1 METRKPEANNTCH
14 ESPPWPSDCF
24 WTVPSSQADN
34 QNVHESIGSPYAT
47 TSIDTTNCSI
57 SGALVQV
64 NSPCTTTSVDTPNSP
79 CTTTSVDTTN
89 CSVSGALGKVIRTR
103 RRSLGISQQ
112 TLAEVTG
119 LDRGYL
125 ISIEHAKRNPS
136 ITTLLHIAAGLR
148 VRASELLHQAEEAAN
163 RKN

>member
-1 METRKPEANNTCH
+1 MRCRAMETRKPDINSTCH
-14 ESPPWPSDCF
+14 ESPPWSSDSF
-24 WTVPSSQADN
+24 WTVTSSRTDS
-34 QNVHESIGSPYAT
+34 QNVRESIGSPCAT
-47 TSIDTTNCSI
+47 TSIDTTNCSV
-57 SGALVQV
+57 SGALGQV
-64 NSPCTTTSVDTPNSP
+64 NSP

-89 CSVSGALGKVIRTR
+89 CSVSGALGRVMRTR

-136 ITTLLHIAAGLR
+136 IATLLHIAAGLR